1 MSQEHNN
8 IRIGFGVVVVV
19 ATILLNTLSL
29 SAVQV
34 DQSVT
39 TDGSIVKAAVVATG
53 TASVAVTK
61 SDAAPVANEFAIPSP
76 IHAKDGAS
84 GATNTPSTEAP
95 MATDTGDGVP
105 HAESGTKG
113 SQLIIQY
120 TYARRWGCFWYCT
133 RIPYFCPCTVI
144 YF

>member
-1 MSQEHNN
+1 MSQEHNS

-19 ATILLNTLSL
+19 ATVLLNTLSL

-34 DQSVT
+34 DQPVT
-39 TDGSIVKAAVVATG
+39 TDGSIVKAVVATG

-84 GATNTPSTEAP
+84 GATNTPSTETP
-95 MATDTGDGVP
+95 MATDTGDGVS
-105 HAESGTKG
+105 HAESSAKG
-113 SQLIIQY
+113 SQLIVQY